1 MKDFFKYTL
10 ATVTGFFLTLF
21 LVFMLGMVLMVG
33 LFATAESEVRIS
45 KPSVLHLKL
54 SGQLLERTVD
64 NPLRGFLLNSDPKVS
79 LEDVLNSI
87 KKAKENENIKGIYF
101 ETSTLYAS
109 SASVEAIRS
118 AFLDFK
124 STGKFIVAYGDSYSQ
139 GQYYIASV
147 ADKIYLNP
155 SGHVNWIGLSAQPVF
170 YTDLLKNIG
179 VEMQIFKVGTYKS
192 AVEPFTETKMSEASR
207 EQTRVFLNDVWSHI
221 VANVSLARG
230 ISEDKLQSYADGVM
244 MMQPAQY
251 TVDAHFVDSLV
262 YKMDVDSL
270 LKLRMDEEK
279 LRLLSYKEMKNVS
292 VSVNLRDK
300 VEGSIAIYYAQGDIV
315 DNGTPLDNQIVG
327 NKVIR
332 DLKKLEENEDIKAVV
347 LRVNSPGGSAYAS
360 EQIWKAVVDLKAKK
374 PVVVSMGDYAASGG
388 YYISAAADCIV
399 AEPTTLT
406 GSIGIFAMIPNV
418 GKLTDAVGLN
428 FDVVKT
434 NEMSDFGSIYRNFNP
449 NERALI
455 QNNINLGYNLFVK
468 RCADGRSVSEDAI
481 REIAEGRV
489 WTGLRAKELGLVDEL
504 GGLDKAV
511 EIAATKAE
519 ITTYRKKTYPRQP
532 DFMEQLLELSSQSV
546 AVNMLGLGRYTDLL
560 EQATRIKQMTEESNL
575 QARVPYVLNIK
586 SL

>member
-33 LFATAESEVRIS
+33 LFATAESEVKIS